1 MLVVEPGFQ
10 LHSLLSW
17 QFEWL
22 WCVRYF
28 FVLALAISIW
38 VRVLLIRQKNTATA
52 TVVDLV
58 VGVVLTCGLLVSL
71 LV

>member
-1 MLVVEPGFQ
+1 MLVVKPGFQ

-17 QFEWL
+17 QFGW
-22 WCVRYF
+22 WW

-58 VGVVLTCGLLVSL
+58 VGVVLTCGLLVS
-71 LV
+71 VPVVVT